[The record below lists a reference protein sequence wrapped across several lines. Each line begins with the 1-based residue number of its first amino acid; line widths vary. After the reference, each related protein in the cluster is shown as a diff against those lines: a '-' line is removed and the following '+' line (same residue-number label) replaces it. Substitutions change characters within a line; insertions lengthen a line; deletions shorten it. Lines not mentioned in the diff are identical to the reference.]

1 MKAKLTSISLSVA
14 TLMIAACTTS
24 DETHEQTYT
33 LHYDRP
39 ATFFE
44 ESLPLGNGQLGALVY
59 GGIAEEHISLNDI
72 TLWTGEP
79 DLTPWTPD
87 AWKHLAKVRELL
99 DKEDYAAAE
108 EANKKLEGHN
118 SEIYQALGTLHLTN
132 LNVGEVSDYGRKL
145 VLNDAL
151 AETSYTSAAGTLTR
165 NAFVSAPDSVM
176 VVKLTTTDEKV
187 LSAEI
192 KRRNVSSLS
201 ITMHEGVAGEDI
213 TVKMYNIHWTSYDGK
228 TDMPVVTI
236 DGTNSEYIANG
247 SDTTYYAD
255 GNLRVKMNCTSDGA
269 TIYYTTN
276 GTAPTQSSSSG
287 TSIELVAGQSY
298 QLRVAAWTKDKG
310 MSDVVSK
317 NITLRKGR
325 ITQNPCENSS
335 LWADCTI
342 GSVES
347 TALGQTKS
355 GGKYFRIGSSTNKVT
370 TPVTVHAKGL
380 SIYGAKKSDKNIIVA
395 YQLGTNIV
403 EDGVTT
409 WTPVSS
415 SWTTLRTIS
424 STELSTTTMKRFEI
438 ALPNDIQQ
446 GNARFKISSSG
457 LSTYVDDINYI
468 EESVEQVSTPALS
481 LSGGEV
487 AKGSQVSIT
496 STEGAT
502 IYYSIN
508 GGSYQTYT
516 GAISITGPT
525 TLLAYATKAGYAD
538 SWTAKAVYTVADVK
552 PTLATPTMS
561 IANGSVNWGTQV
573 TIQVADAVATLHYSI
588 NGGTEQTTT
597 GNKSISI
604 EGDKGATFT
613 VSAYLT
619 RDGYTQSTTAT
630 GSWTIVY
637 PQLAEPI
644 FSAADNAGIALGAK
658 VTISVE
664 TGASVMYTINGGNV
678 QSAISTKEIEIT
690 QDMTIVAYAAKQG
703 CTQSASVTR
712 HYKVI
717 LPQAAAPVFDTPA
730 GAVDQGTKVTITGQS
745 GDTVYYSIDEGAN
758 WSYGLGAATVTIT
771 EACSVWAFVG
781 HTNYVHSDTVKVT
794 YTLTEKVQL
803 EKPYFSIPEGTYDK
817 NTKFSLNAEDG
828 ATIHYR
834 IGDGDEQTAVT
845 EVMLT
850 LTEDMEISAYAT
862 KEGFLD
868 SETITAAFFVK
879 EVPTGMDE
887 VRGKSEEVRTKRRR

>member
-1 MKAKLTSISLSVA
+1 MKRIISLVACLVLAAGLLAEGVVPLENVSSGKIDGVNNFAGNDGDQWTAVGIRNSSVGTYKA
-14 TLMIAACTTS
+14 LIIKGSVTNNGISGTLGQKATDEGVGTVYFTVMGNAASKGFGAERTFVVTVGDEVVNVKTTLM
-24 DETHEQTYT
+24 
-33 LHYDRP
+33 
-39 ATFFE
+39 
-44 ESLPLGNGQLGALVY
+44 
-59 GGIAEEHISLNDI
+59 
-72 TLWTGEP
+72 
-79 DLTPWTPD
+79 
-87 AWKHLAKVRELL
+87 
-99 DKEDYAAAE
+99 
-108 EANKKLEGHN
+108 
-118 SEIYQALGTLHLTN
+118 
-132 LNVGEVSDYGRKL
+132 
-145 VLNDAL
+145 
-151 AETSYTSAAGTLTR
+151 
-165 NAFVSAPDSVM
+165 
-176 VVKLTTTDEKV
+176 TTTDEKV

-201 ITMHEGVAGEDI
+201 ITMHEGVAGEDM

-228 TDMPVVTI
+228 TDMPVVTT
-236 DGTNSEYIANG
+236 DGTNSDYIANDG
-247 SDTTYYAD
+247 DTTYYAD
-255 GNLRVKMNCTSDGA
+255 GNLRVNMSCTSEGA

-276 GTAPTQSSSSG
+276 GTTPTKSSSSG
-287 TSIELVAGQSY
+287 TSVELAVGQNY
-298 QLRVAAWTKDKG
+298 QLRVAAWTSDKG
-310 MSDVVSK
+310 MSDIVSK
-317 NITLRKGR
+317 DITLRQGY

-335 LWADCTI
+335 LWPDCTI

-347 TALGQTKS
+347 TALGETKS

-370 TPVTVHAKGL
+370 TPVAVHAKGL
-380 SIYGAKKSDKNIIVA
+380 SIYGAKKSDKNIIVE

-409 WTPVSS
+409 WTPISD
-415 SWTTLRTIS
+415 SWTSLRTIA

-438 ALPNDIQQ
+438 ALPTEVQQ
-446 GNARFKISSSG
+446 GVARFKVRSSG

-468 EESVEQVSTPALS
+468 EESIEQVATPALS
-481 LSGGEV
+481 LAGGEV
-487 AKGSQVSIT
+487 ASGSQVSIT

-538 SWTAKAVYTVADVK
+538 SWTVKAVYTVADVK

-604 EGDKGATFT
+604 EGDKGATFA

-619 RDGYTQSTTAT
+619 REGYTQSATAN

-644 FSAADNAGIALGAK
+644 FSAADNAGIAFGEK

-664 TGASVMYTINGGNV
+664 NGASVMYTINGGNV
-678 QSAISTKEIEIT
+678 QSSLTTKEIAIT
-690 QDMTIVAYAAKQG
+690 EDVTIVAYAAKQG

-730 GAVDQGTKVTITGQS
+730 GAVDQGAKVTIQGQS
-745 GDTVYYSIDEGAN
+745 GDTVYYSMNEGTN

-781 HTNYVHSDTVKVT
+781 RKNYTHSDTIKVN

-817 NTKFSLNAEDG
+817 NTKFSLNAEEG

-834 IGDGDEQTAVT
+834 IGDGEEQTAVT

-850 LTEDMEISAYAT
+850 LTENMEISAYAT
-862 KEGFLD
+862 KAGFLD
-868 SETITAAFFVK
+868 SETITAAFFVR
-879 EVPTGMDE
+879 EVPTGNVDVDE
-887 VRGKSEEVRTKRRR
+887 DVDVYRKVMRNGRVEIESRGGRYSILGEKL